1 MIKLNMNIAVRIS
14 KFEVKQSSFLKEWQ
28 KHFRLKLNYVI
39 IKNNKNLCIDQLMDW
54 YK

>member
-39 IKNNKNLCIDQLMDW
+39 IKNLCIDKLMDW

>member
-39 IKNNKNLCIDQLMDW
+39 IKNNKIMYWWIDGLI
-54 YK
+54 